1 MSFEVTLTQAVT
13 TSNATLGSAVPAGQ
27 VWKVVAVNL
36 QHAAAGVAKNVALA
50 VGTTATAA
58 NIKKRYNMEAA
69 KSPPTD
75 YPNIVMVATE
85 QLNIVTDAGTSE
97 AIMTVTIRKEL
108 IA

>member
-1 MSFEVTLTQAVT
+1 MFEVTLSQAVT
-13 TSNATLGSAVPAGQ
+13 TSNATFGSAVPAGQ
-27 VWKVVAVNL
+27 VWKVVAVSL
-36 QHAAAGVAKNVALA
+36 QHTAAGVAKNVALA
-50 VGTTATAA
+50 IGTTATAA
-58 NIKKRYNMEAA
+58 NIKKRYNMELG

-75 YPNIVMVATE
+75 FPNLVLQATE